1 MVQNSL
7 YSVVPF
13 IERSSIYLYNVP
25 GRTHRKLVIML
36 DGRRAVSGR
45 QVEGGFFLN
54 IVLYFGILNH
64 MRGLRDGLETP
75 NNICS
80 KYWVGQK
87 AHCVFL

>member
-25 GRTHRKLVIML
+25 GRTHRKLVKML

-45 QVEGGFFLN
+45 QKGAF
-54 IVLYFGILNH
+54 
-64 MRGLRDGLETP
+64 
-75 NNICS
+75 S
-80 KYWVGQK
+80 
-87 AHCVFL
+87 